1 MKSKRKTLQ
10 SEMFKSHF
18 EVNFHVTPKL
28 EVNFKFNFRMIS
40 NFDFETGSGFDT
52 KSDSNSSFFAT
63 LIPTSIPVFD
73 LDTDSDSSFQLELV
87 SIAFFDFDIDS
98 DSSVFCM
105 LSILKAK
112 SDENN
117 F

>member
-1 MKSKRKTLQ
+1 
-10 SEMFKSHF
+10 
-18 EVNFHVTPKL
+18 
-28 EVNFKFNFRMIS
+28 MIS

-52 KSDSNSSFFAT
+52 KSDSDSSFLST
-63 LIPTSIPVFD
+63 LIPTSIPVFDLDTDFDSSFQNALSSIPVFD

-98 DSSVFCM
+98 DSNVFCM
-105 LSILKAK
+105 LSILNAK
-112 SDENN
+112 SRENN

>member
-1 MKSKRKTLQ
+1 
-10 SEMFKSHF
+10 MFKSHF

-52 KSDSNSSFFAT
+52 NSDSDSSFFAT

-73 LDTDSDSSFQLELV
+73 LDTDFG
-87 SIAFFDFDIDS
+87 SIFHTFAT
-98 DSSVFCM
+98 CM
-105 LSILKAK
+105 INYKKLFLHYFARVHLMGPLK
-112 SDENN
+112 
-117 F
+117 

>member
-1 MKSKRKTLQ
+1 
-10 SEMFKSHF
+10 
-18 EVNFHVTPKL
+18 
-28 EVNFKFNFRMIS
+28 MIS

-63 LIPTSIPVFD
+63 LIPTSIPVFDLDTDFDSSFHGALSSIPISIPVFD